1 MQLVREFA
9 AIKPSGVMMIAFTQ
23 FTAPANCSEIFAHLN
38 NVILV
43 ASRGVGADYDF
54 SALVQ
59 PLIFLVSF
67 FVLLPAAGIGGLY
80 LASVWW
86 KNRK

>member
-1 MQLVREFA
+1 
-9 AIKPSGVMMIAFTQ
+9 MIAVTQ

-43 ASRGVGADYDF
+43 ASRGVGADIDF
-54 SALVQ
+54 SAKV
-59 PLIFLVSF
+59 PTLIFFVSV
-67 FVLLPAAGIGGLY
+67 FVLLSAAGVGVLY
-80 LASVWW
+80 LASVWG